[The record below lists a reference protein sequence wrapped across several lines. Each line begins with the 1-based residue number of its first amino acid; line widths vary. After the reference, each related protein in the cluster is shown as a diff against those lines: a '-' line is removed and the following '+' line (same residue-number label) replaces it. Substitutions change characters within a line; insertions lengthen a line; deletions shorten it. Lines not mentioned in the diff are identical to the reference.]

1 MPAAPVP
8 RSTASQTE
16 KIATLVSILIILIVV
31 AVLYF
36 AKEVFVPLAL
46 ALLFSFLLAPLVT
59 RFERWRVP
67 RVPATLLSVG
77 LSLAVVVGVG
87 WLVVN
92 QLVDLTEKLPTY
104 KVHIANR
111 IASIKKSTGGKGIIS
126 RASDTIEELRAQ
138 AAESTPEANS
148 TRPDAATSANKENIR
163 KVEIVQPATSLAEV
177 VQSVVGPVLGP
188 VGTGAVV
195 LVFVLF
201 MLLKREDLRDRII
214 HLVGKGQLNVTTQ
227 ALDEAAGKV
236 TGYLTMQVIINVCF
250 GVPVGIGLTIIGIPN
265 AFLWGML
272 ATILRFIPYIGAW
285 IALFFPLALSLATTE
300 TWATPIEVLGLFATI
315 ELVTSNV
322 LEPWLYGAHTGLSP
336 VAIMVAP
343 IFWTWLWGGVG
354 LLLATPLTVCVAVLG
369 KYIPSLSF
377 LDALLGD
384 EPTLSVNDR
393 FYQRLLAMDQREAGI
408 VADEYRKD
416 HTAAETYS
424 NLFVPA
430 LAAAEREEQNGAI
443 DSRHQR
449 FIFDTTREL
458 IEDIVGDSAK
468 PSSDAKTA
476 GKDKDGNTAPD
487 VPVPTLS
494 KYPVF
499 CLPAADEADEVV
511 ALMVAHALE
520 REGYKSESL
529 SYKTL
534 ANEMVAQIAEAGST
548 VICISATPPHDD
560 LHVRYLCKLIRA
572 RLPKIYVVVGLWEF
586 EADEARLLR
595 RRERYGVDKV
605 VTKLADALEFIYPL
619 AVLDPA
625 EEDATHKPARAMA
638 MAS

>member
-1 MPAAPVP
+1 MPAVP

-16 KIATLVSILIILIVV
+16 KIATLISVLMILIVV

-59 RFERWRVP
+59 RFERWRLP
-67 RVPATLLSVG
+67 RVPAVLLSVG
-77 LSLAVVVGVG
+77 LSLAVVAGVG

-111 IASIKKSTGGKGIIS
+111 IDSIKKSTGGKGVIS
-126 RASDTIEELRAQ
+126 RATDTIKELQAQ
-138 AAESTPEANS
+138 ATEATPEAGV
-148 TRPDAATSANKENIR
+148 TRPDGPTSANKENIR
-163 KVEIVQPATSLAEV
+163 KVEVVQPATSLIEV
-177 VQSVVGPVLGP
+177 AQSVVGPVLGP

-272 ATILRFIPYIGAW
+272 ATILRFVPYIGAW

-300 TWATPIEVLGLFATI
+300 TWATPIEVLALFAVI

-336 VAIMVAP
+336 VAIMVAT

-384 EPTLSVNDR
+384 EPTLSFNDR
-393 FYQRLLAMDQREAGI
+393 YYQRLLAMDRREACI
-408 VADEYRKD
+408 VADEYRKT
-416 HTAAETYS
+416 HTAVETYS

-430 LAAAEREEQNGAI
+430 LAAAEREEGSGAI

-468 PSSDAKTA
+468 PSSDAKTS
-476 GKDKDGNTAPD
+476 GKDSGGNTAAD

-494 KYPVF
+494 KHPVF
-499 CLPAADEADEVV
+499 CLPAADEADEVI

-534 ANEMVAQIAEAGST
+534 ANEMVAQISGAGST
-548 VICISATPPHDD
+548 VVCISVTPPHDD

-572 RLPKIYVVVGLWEF
+572 RLPKIYIVVGMWEF

-595 RRERYGVDKV
+595 RREKYKVDKV
-605 VTKLADALEFIYPL
+605 VTKLSDALDFIYPL
-619 AVLDPA
+619 AVLDIA
-625 EEDATHKPARAMA
+625 EDATETPEPALATA
-638 MAS
+638 